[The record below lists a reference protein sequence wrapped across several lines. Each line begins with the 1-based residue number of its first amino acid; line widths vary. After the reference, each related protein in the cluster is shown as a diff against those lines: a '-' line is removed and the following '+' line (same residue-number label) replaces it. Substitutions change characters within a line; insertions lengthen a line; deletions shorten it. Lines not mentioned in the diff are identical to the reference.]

1 MEGCELPSLCTV
13 CQRRFT
19 TGMGDTMHDRGS
31 LCKLAQ
37 EQGHSHGHASFGRST
52 RDRPIQDRPRGLW
65 HAYAGANGVKLD
77 QVCSCGLKRA
87 TAAPSLLK
95 GSCVK
100 GPCCLGRVHARS
112 GGPWR
117 ADAGSDN
124 FTHARSG
131 ELKPGWAGSAGR
143 GANVQPGNG
152 ASKETGRPRMRLA
165 FSNEVTLVNRRGQP
179 KISQAIRVACLAG
192 FVSPAWQRCV
202 ERNR

>member
-1 MEGCELPSLCTV
+1 MLVGAERGP
-13 CQRRFT
+13 RRE
-19 TGMGDTMHDRGS
+19 
-31 LCKLAQ
+31 LAQ
-37 EQGHSHGHASFGRST
+37 EEGHLHGHASFGRST
-52 RDRPIQDRPRGLW
+52 RDLSIQDRSRGLR

-77 QVCSCGLKRA
+77 QVCSCGLTRA

-117 ADAGSDN
+117 ADAGSDK
-124 FTHARSG
+124 FTHARPG

-165 FSNEVTLVNRRGQP
+165 CSKEVALDNRRGQP
-179 KISQAIRVACLAG
+179 NIRQALRVACLAG
-192 FVSPAWQRCV
+192 VVSPAWQRCV
-202 ERNR
+202 ERNL